1 MNDEILNGLLM
12 DEECSLSLAELSR
25 VCSMHAD
32 WVMELVEEGIL
43 EPRDV
48 EVTRWRFSAPAL
60 HRARTVMHLQRDLGV
75 NLSGAALALELLD
88 EIQDLRQQLLRLDPG
103 C

>member
-25 VCSMHAD
+25 ACSMHAD

-43 EPRDV
+43 EPRGV